1 MTVKKAKQ
9 IKIIPLGGVDES
21 GKNLYVVEVDESIY
35 IMDAGLKFPEDEL
48 LGIDVVIPDIK
59 YLEDNKERIEA
70 IFLTHGHEDAIG
82 ALPYVLAKLKAPV
95 YGTELTI
102 ALAKAALK
110 EHKKVRFNDFHVI
123 DEATGLSFPNVDVE
137 FFRTTHSIPDSVG
150 IVINT
155 SEGAIVYTGDFKFD
169 QSAKIG
175 YETSLGH
182 IAEIG
187 EKGVLAL
194 LSDSSE
200 AEHPGTTS
208 SDSLIDEEIRH
219 AFRSSPGRVI
229 VACVASNLVRLQ
241 QVLDASFATNRK
253 VAIVGKELERVFDI
267 SVKLNKIQL
276 QTEDLVIP
284 LKEAKKLNDDQ
295 LVIIETGN
303 LGEPIQSL
311 QLMTQGKHPKV
322 NVQKGDTI
330 YITSTPSPSSETILA
345 KTIDMLYKAD
355 ATVLTMNRDLF
366 VSGHGSQD
374 DLKLMLNLMKPKYF
388 IPVHG
393 EYRMLIAHA
402 KLAYQV
408 GMPKSNVFVAGKGEV
423 IEYKN
428 GRMSAG
434 NRVFAGN
441 TLIDGLGVGDVGNIV
456 LRDRKL
462 LSEDGIFIVVITLNR
477 KTKAIISGPEII
489 SRGFIYV
496 RESEH
501 LIEKSS
507 EVVTKIVEKN
517 LQEKEFEW
525 AKLKQDVRDQ
535 LNRYLFEQTKR
546 RPMILPIIME
556 V

>member
-1 MTVKKAKQ
+1 
-9 IKIIPLGGVDES
+9 
-21 GKNLYVVEVDESIY
+21 
-35 IMDAGLKFPEDEL
+35 MDA
-48 LGIDVVIPDIK
+48 
-59 YLEDNKERIEA
+59 
-70 IFLTHGHEDAIG
+70 
-82 ALPYVLAKLKAPV
+82 
-95 YGTELTI
+95 
-102 ALAKAALK
+102 
-110 EHKKVRFNDFHVI
+110 
-123 DEATGLSFPNVDVE
+123 E

-150 IVINT
+150 IVLNT

-169 QSAKIG
+169 QSAKLG
-175 YETSLGH
+175 YETSLGR

-187 EKGVLAL
+187 EQGVLVL

-200 AEHPGTTS
+200 AEHAGATS

-219 AFRSSPGRVI
+219 AFRSAEGRVI
-229 VACVASNLVRLQ
+229 VACVASNLVRIQ

-267 SVKLNKIQL
+267 SKKLNKIQL
-276 QTEDLVIP
+276 QSDDLVIP
-284 LKEAKKLNDDQ
+284 LKEAKTLPADKI
-295 LVIIETGN
+295 VIIETGN

-322 NVQKGDTI
+322 NIEKGDTI
-330 YITSTPSPSSETILA
+330 YLTTTPSPSSETILA

-355 ATVLTMNRDLF
+355 ATVLTMSRDLF

-393 EYRMLIAHA
+393 EYRMLISHA

-408 GMPKSNVFVAGKGEV
+408 GMPKSNVFVAGKGEL

-428 GRMSAG
+428 GRMTAG

-462 LSEDGIFIVVITLNR
+462 LSEDGIFIVVVTLNR
-477 KTKAIISGPEII
+477 KSKAIISGPDIT
-489 SRGFIYV
+489 SRGFIYM

-517 LQEKEFEW
+517 LQDKEFEW
-525 AKLKQDVRDQ
+525 AKLKQDIRDQ

>member
-1 MTVKKAKQ
+1 MTIKKAKH

-21 GKNLYVVEVDESIY
+21 GKNLYVAEVDESIY
-35 IMDAGLKFPEDEL
+35 IMDTGLMFPEDEL

-59 YLEDNKERIEA
+59 YLEDNQERIEA

-82 ALPYVLAKLKAPV
+82 ALPYVLAKIKAPV

-110 EHKKVRFNDFHVI
+110 EHKKIRFNDFHIV
-123 DEATGLSFPNVDVE
+123 DEKTKLSFPNVDAE

-150 IVINT
+150 IVLNT

-169 QSAKIG
+169 QSAKLG
-175 YETSLGH
+175 YETSLGR

-187 EKGVLAL
+187 EQGVLVL

-200 AEHPGTTS
+200 AEHAGATS

-219 AFRSSPGRVI
+219 AFRSAEGRVI
-229 VACVASNLVRLQ
+229 VACVASNLVRIQ

-267 SVKLNKIQL
+267 SKKLNKIQL
-276 QTEDLVIP
+276 QSDDLVIP
-284 LKEAKKLNDDQ
+284 LKEAKTLPADKI
-295 LVIIETGN
+295 VIIETGN

-322 NVQKGDTI
+322 NIEKGDTI
-330 YITSTPSPSSETILA
+330 YLTTTPSPSSETILA

-355 ATVLTMNRDLF
+355 ATVLTMSRDLF

-393 EYRMLIAHA
+393 EYRMLISHA

-428 GRMSAG
+428 GRMTAG

-462 LSEDGIFIVVITLNR
+462 LSEDGIFIVVVTLNR
-477 KTKAIISGPEII
+477 KSKAIISGPDIT
-489 SRGFIYV
+489 SRGFIYM

-517 LQEKEFEW
+517 LQDKEFEW
-525 AKLKQDVRDQ
+525 AKLKQDIRDQ

>member
-1 MTVKKAKQ
+1 MTIKKAKH

-21 GKNLYVVEVDESIY
+21 GKNLYVAEVDESLY
-35 IMDAGLKFPEDEL
+35 IMDTGLMFPEDEL

-59 YLEDNKERIEA
+59 YLEDNQDRIEA

-82 ALPYVLAKLKAPV
+82 ALPYVLAKIKAPV

-110 EHKKVRFNDFHVI
+110 EHKKVRFNDFHIV
-123 DEATGLSFPNVDVE
+123 DGKTKLSFPNIDVE

-150 IVINT
+150 IILNT

-169 QSAKIG
+169 QSAKPG
-175 YETSLGH
+175 YETSLGR

-187 EKGVLAL
+187 EKGVLVL

-200 AEHPGTTS
+200 AEHAGATS

-219 AFRSSPGRVI
+219 AFHSAPGRVI

-276 QTEDLVIP
+276 QSEELVVP
-284 LKEAKKLNDDQ
+284 LKEAKKLPKDK

-311 QLMTQGKHPKV
+311 QLMTKGKHPKI
-322 NVQKGDTI
+322 NVEKGDTI

-408 GMPKSNVFVAGKGEV
+408 GIPKSNVFVAGKGEV

-462 LSEDGIFIVVITLNR
+462 LSEDGIFIVVVTLNR
-477 KTKAIISGPEII
+477 KSKAIISGPEII

-501 LIEKSS
+501 LLEKSS

-517 LQEKEFEW
+517 LQDKEFEW
-525 AKLKQDVRDQ
+525 AKLKQDIRDQ

>member
-1 MTVKKAKQ
+1 MTIKKAKQ

-21 GKNLYVVEVDESIY
+21 GKNLYVAEVDDAIY
-35 IMDAGLKFPEDEL
+35 VMDTGLMFPEDEL

-59 YLEDNKERIEA
+59 YLEDNQERIEA

-82 ALPYVLAKLKAPV
+82 ALPYVLAKIKAPV

-110 EHKKVRFNDFHVI
+110 EHKKVRFNDFHIV
-123 DEATGLSFPNVDVE
+123 DEKTKLSLKNVDAE
-137 FFRTTHSIPDSVG
+137 FFRTTHTIPDSVG
-150 IVINT
+150 IVLNT
-155 SEGAIVYTGDFKFD
+155 SVGAIVYTGDFKFD
-169 QSAKIG
+169 QSAKPG

-200 AEHPGTTS
+200 AEHAGTTS
-208 SDSLIDEEIRH
+208 SDSLIDEQIRH
-219 AFRSSPGRVI
+219 AFRSASGRII

-267 SVKLNKIQL
+267 SVKLNKINL
-276 QTEDLVIP
+276 QSDDLVVP
-284 LKEAKKLNDDQ
+284 LKEIKKLNDDQ
-295 LVIIETGN
+295 MVIIETGN

-311 QLMTQGKHPKV
+311 QLMTQGKHPKI
-322 NVQKGDTI
+322 NVQKGDTV

-355 ATVLTMNRDLF
+355 ATVLTMSRDLF

-393 EYRMLIAHA
+393 EYRMLVSHA
-402 KLAYQV
+402 KLAYEI

-428 GRMSAG
+428 GRMTAG

-477 KTKAIISGPEII
+477 KSKAIISGPEII

-517 LQEKEFEW
+517 LQDKEFEW
-525 AKLKQDVRDQ
+525 AKLKQDIRDQ